1 MISLDDF
8 KGRTPAWC
16 PGCGNY
22 SILRAFK
29 EAMVELDMAPHNFII
44 VSGIGQAGKFPHYV
58 RCNTF
63 NGLHGRTLPVATG
76 IKLANHQIPV
86 IAVAG
91 DGDCY
96 GEGGNH
102 LIHAIRR
109 NIGIKLFVHDNHI
122 YGLTKGQA
130 SPTSTEGMITK
141 NQPFGVLSGRLNPI
155 ALAVALD
162 CNFVARGFAGD
173 IPHLK
178 GLMKEAI
185 NHKGFSLL
193 DILQPCV
200 TFNKVNT
207 YNWYRERVY
216 YVEKYDY
223 NPEDR
228 ISAFAKSLEWG
239 ERIPIGVIYRNKRE
253 AFEERIP
260 IIKDKPL
267 IGHEIFTEL
276 WRDSIRKITHE
287 FF

>member
-1 MISLDDF
+1 MVSIDDF
-8 KGRTPAWC
+8 KGKTPAWC

-29 EAMVELDMAPHNFII
+29 ETLVELDIAPHEFTI
-44 VSGIGQAGKFPHYV
+44 VSGIGQAGKFPHYL

-76 IKLANHQIPV
+76 IRLANHRMPV

-109 NIGIKLFVHDNHI
+109 NIGVKLFVHDNQI

-130 SPTSTEGMITK
+130 SPTSMEGVVTK
-141 NQPFGVLSGRLNPI
+141 NQPFGVLSGQLNPI

-162 CNFVARGFAGD
+162 CSFVARSFAGD
-173 IPHLK
+173 IIHLK
-178 GLMKEAI
+178 QMMKEAI
-185 NHKGFSLL
+185 NHRGFALL

-207 YNWYRERVY
+207 YEWYRQRVY
-216 YVEKYDY
+216 HLGDNYD
-223 NPEDR
+223 PKDR
-228 ISAFAKSLEWG
+228 ISAFEKSLEWG
-239 ERIPIGVIYRNKRE
+239 ERIPIGVIYENKRQT
-253 AFEERIP
+253 FEERIP
-260 IIKDKPL
+260 VIKDRPL
-267 IGHEIFTEL
+267 IDHEIFTEG
-276 WRDSIRKITHE
+276 WRNSLQKALDE